1 MRFAHVPVLAMVA
14 LLAACSQ
21 SPKDTVIP
29 SDPDKWKD
37 LKPQVQ
43 QLDEKDQKLLTLYLL
58 RVAMRSKIVG
68 EPIPAD
74 VTIGKAIEDEKD
86 FLAKNPPPQ

>member
-1 MRFAHVPVLAMVA
+1 MRFGHVTMLALVA

-21 SPKDTVIP
+21 GPKDTVIP
-29 SDPDKWKD
+29 TDPDKWKD
-37 LKPQVQ
+37 LKPAVQ
-43 QLDEKDQKLLTLYLL
+43 KLDEQDQKLLTLYLL

-74 VTIGKAIEDEKD
+74 VTIGKAIEDEKG